1 MIVVGVDGSE
11 GARHAL
17 EFAVEEAAV
26 RDSDLRIVCAWHI
39 PTQFFAGGLITAPL
53 DVDAY
58 ESSTRAAAER
68 QIEAVLESR
77 QEQLRHELV
86 MREGNAAVVLV
97 EESERAELL
106 VVGSRG
112 HGGFSSLLLGSVS
125 QQCAAHALCPVA
137 IVPVHARPRP
147 VG

>member
-39 PTQFFAGGLITAPL
+39 PTQFFVGGLITAPL
-53 DVDAY
+53 DVDAF
-58 ESSTRAAAER
+58 ESSTRAAAE
-68 QIEAVLESR
+68 QMIAGVVGSR
-77 QEQLRHELV
+77 EGLRHELV
-86 MREGNAAVVLV
+86 TREGNAAVVLV

-112 HGGFSSLLLGSVS
+112 HGGFSSLMLGSVS

-137 IVPVHARPRP
+137 IVPAHARPRP

>member
-17 EFAVEEAAV
+17 EFAVEEASV

-39 PTQFFAGGLITAPL
+39 PSQFFAGGLITAPL
-53 DVDAY
+53 DVDAF

-68 QIEAVLESR
+68 QIAAVLGGRDE
-77 QEQLRHELV
+77 LRHELV

-137 IVPVHARPRP
+137 IVPAHARPRP

>member
-11 GARHAL
+11 GAQRAL
-17 EFAVEEAAV
+17 EFAVQEAAI

-39 PTQFFAGGLITAPL
+39 PSQFFVGGLITAPL
-53 DVDAY
+53 DVDAF

-68 QIEAVLESR
+68 QIAAVLGGGE
-77 QEQLRHELV
+77 ELRHELV
-86 MREGNAAVVLV
+86 MREGNAAVILV

-112 HGGFSSLLLGSVS
+112 LGGFAGLILGSVS
-125 QQCAAHALCPVA
+125 EQSVRHAACPVL
-137 IVPVHARPRP
+137 VVRRLP
-147 VG
+147 